1 VSVAQPTGRE
11 RRGPPPRSF
20 RSGFFQWMRKVLGG
34 GGFKYAADGIMHVYR
49 TQKHMRFHFFMLV
62 TVLLFSKAAGL
73 PSGEVLVL
81 LLTISLVLIA
91 EMFNTAIEAVV
102 DLVTQTYHP
111 LAKFAKDIAAG
122 AVLMATLNALAVG
135 LILFTAG
142 RPVESEA
149 YQKTRAGTYSADL
162 QRAEEHVRNPQTR
175 NRPYVLVPP
184 QLPADPAASFLHR
197 DYRAW
202 LDYLEALKAVGIK
215 TVARGE
221 NSPPMSI
228 DDLITAERGGLQ
240 ADLQIHRPRI
250 MTVVVVGVLLLLSL
264 VLIRKV
270 SGGRG
275 TLLRGG
281 VVSGHTALG
290 FFFAVIIFFTS
301 PDYVVRGAAI
311 FLALLMAQSRVDAGI
326 HTVREVVYGGLLGTF
341 VAGVVT
347 LLR

>member
-1 VSVAQPTGRE
+1 MSVAQPAGRE
-11 RRGPPPRSF
+11 RREPPPRSF
-20 RSGFFQWMRKVLGG
+20 RSGIFQWLRKVLGG

-62 TVLLFSKAAGL
+62 TVLLFSKAVGL
-73 PSGEVLVL
+73 PSGEILVL

-142 RPVESEA
+142 RPVESDA
-149 YQKTRAGTYSADL
+149 YQKTRASAYSADL
-162 QRAEEHVRNPQTR
+162 QRAEEHVRNPETCDK
-175 NRPYVLVPP
+175 PYVLAPP
-184 QLPADPAASFLHR
+184 HLPADPAASFLYR
-197 DYRAW
+197 DHQAW
-202 LDYLEALKAVGIK
+202 VNYLEALKAIGIR
-215 TVARGE
+215 TVVRRE
-221 NSPPMSI
+221 NDTPMSLN
-228 DDLITAERGGLQ
+228 DLIIAERGGLR
-240 ADLQIHRPRI
+240 ADLEIHRPRI
-250 MTVVVVGVLLLLSL
+250 MTVVVVGVLLLLAL

-290 FFFAVIIFFTS
+290 FFFAVIIFLSS

-326 HTVREVVYGGLLGTF
+326 HTVREVVFGGLLGTF